1 MIGAPKGCCS
11 AGSLLIFSS
20 VGYATRRARLMF
32 RDRAMVFD
40 QAPIVL
46 PAAECAAH
54 WYLASS
60 EHDEIACLSAE
71 LRFQVAAS
79 RRARELYAGLYA
91 HRDTPPLARRSVRSA
106 LLSCVCARLRSSGA
120 VERNIRFEPAHRSF
134 GGIKDYSGLAIDAL
148 RQYRL
153 PRSPDLGSSHPAF
166 LLNHGRATC

>member
-1 MIGAPKGCCS
+1 
-11 AGSLLIFSS
+11 
-20 VGYATRRARLMF
+20 MF

-79 RRARELYAGLYA
+79 RRAGELYAGLYA

-106 LLSCVCARLRSSGA
+106 LLS
-120 VERNIRFEPAHRSF
+120 VETKLISPTKKNRFEGTICHMTVDMLGQLFSVVQPSQRSH
-134 GGIKDYSGLAIDAL
+134 LAL
-148 RQYRL
+148 RARPAARDFPPQAL
-153 PRSPDLGSSHPAF
+153 SSQVTH
-166 LLNHGRATC
+166 R